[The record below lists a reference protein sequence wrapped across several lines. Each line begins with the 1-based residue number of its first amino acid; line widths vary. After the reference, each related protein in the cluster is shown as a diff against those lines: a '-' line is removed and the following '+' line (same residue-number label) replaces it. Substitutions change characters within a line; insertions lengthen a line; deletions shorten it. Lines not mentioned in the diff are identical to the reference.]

1 MRDYI
6 LSSTIIAVL
15 LTAYSV
21 LVFANKKSGHVL
33 ELRSN
38 STTFTERSRPDPH
51 LPHLSEPHLDRR
63 QKAQDRE

>member
-51 LPHLSEPHLDRR
+51 LSEPHLDRR